1 MLQSNSIINLK
12 WAKRG
17 VVGSIVATLIIT
29 ALEFPPPIGFE
40 TRPQDNVSLLW
51 LAYFFVILIAEISAI
66 PLIYKRP
73 KLGAYFA
80 ITAAVLNIIFVIAD
94 QTHLLQPEVATTLY
108 SIIEGVGVIVSV
120 TLVYFAWKVRRIYS
134 NSLIN
139 DNYKNSLEIK

>member
-1 MLQSNSIINLK
+1 MSQDNGVLNIK

-17 VVGSIVATLIIT
+17 VVGSIIVTLIIT

-51 LAYFFVILIAEISAI
+51 LAYFFIILIAEISAI

-80 ITAAVLNIIFVIAD
+80 ITAAVLNILFVIAD
-94 QTHLLQPEVATTLY
+94 QIHLLQPEVATPLY
-108 SIIEGVGVIVSV
+108 SAIEYAGAIVSV
-120 TLVYFAWKVRRIYS
+120 VLAYFAWKVRRLHI
-134 NSLIN
+134 
-139 DNYKNSLEIK
+139 D